1 MANGGVATAAQHQ
14 CQGHHSTATALCNV
28 QICPTCCGDVVLS
41 LVTTAII
48 FDISTPVTQC
58 SVFEPSQ
65 QLKIGITQPITLY
78 LFDISA

>member
-28 QICPTCCGDVVLS
+28 KLCPTCCGDVVLS
-41 LVTTAII
+41 LVKTAII

>member
-14 CQGHHSTATALCNV
+14 CQGHPNTATALCNV
-28 QICPTCCGDVVLS
+28 QLCPTCCGDVVLS
-41 LVTTAII
+41 LVTTAIM

-58 SVFEPSQ
+58 SVFKPSQ
-65 QLKIGITQPITLY
+65 QLKVRITQPTTIY